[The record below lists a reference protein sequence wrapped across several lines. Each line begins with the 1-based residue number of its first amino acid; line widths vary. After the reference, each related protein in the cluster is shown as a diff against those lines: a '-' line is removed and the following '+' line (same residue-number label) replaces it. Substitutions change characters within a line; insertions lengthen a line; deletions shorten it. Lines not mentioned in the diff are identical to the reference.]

1 MPRQRIHAISLRKH
15 DFHPLVGTTSRNVF
29 FISSRAAEKART
41 TLRDGR
47 TKRRIT
53 LERGS
58 TRRVT

>member
-1 MPRQRIHAISLRKH
+1 
-15 DFHPLVGTTSRNVF
+15 VF